1 MTTEVETRLFV
12 DASGWVAY
20 LNREDPNHQKAV
32 NAIRQS
38 RGAIVTS
45 DKELLKLSY
54 VDYRQVEEAL
64 LSSLIWALWD
74 NRLGKVIR
82 VTGNEELEA
91 WSIYELEDESSLTE
105 CTSLVLLNRYK
116 IQNLL
121 SFSNWLR
128 TNSLHLRL
136 I

>member
-1 MTTEVETRLFV
+1 MTTEVGTQLFV

-20 LNREDPNHQKAV
+20 LSREDPNHQKAV
-32 NAIRQS
+32 NVIRQS

-64 LSSLIWALWD
+64 LSKLIWALWD
-74 NRLGKVIR
+74 NQLGKVIR
-82 VTGNEELEA
+82 VTEDEELDA

-105 CTSLVLLNRYK
+105 CSSLILLNK
-116 IQNLL
+116 HHILNLL
-121 SFSNWLR
+121 SFSSWLR
-128 TNSLHLRL
+128 NRLSHLHL